1 MNWGVEKADGEK
13 ESDALV
19 FTREIIGGS
28 LILSSMCMRGTD
40 LEDFIAGVMTG
51 VGCGSILVGVYVISR
66 TFRK

>member
-19 FTREIIGGS
+19 FTREIIGES

-51 VGCGSILVGVYVISR
+51 VGGSILVGVYVISR

>member
-1 MNWGVEKADGEK
+1 MTEKRLYFHKGDYRGK
-13 ESDALV
+13 PD
-19 FTREIIGGS
+19 T
-28 LILSSMCMRGTD
+28 SSMCMRGTD